1 MHEGD
6 FWQQVGRDQ
15 RSAVRDDE
23 AGHGGASMKVESLP
37 GCARVDRRGRL
48 SLRELFGL
56 IVAVL
61 REIFDESAYER
72 FLDRRRLESSPN
84 AYAIF
89 RQENE
94 QAKSRRPRCC

>member
-1 MHEGD
+1 
-6 FWQQVGRDQ
+6 
-15 RSAVRDDE
+15 
-23 AGHGGASMKVESLP
+23 MKLKSLP
-37 GCARVDRRGRL
+37 GCGRLDSRGRL

-56 IVAVL
+56 VVAIL
-61 REIFDESAYER
+61 REIFDESAYQR
-72 FLDRRRLESSPN
+72 FLDRGRLESSPN

>member
-1 MHEGD
+1 
-6 FWQQVGRDQ
+6 
-15 RSAVRDDE
+15 
-23 AGHGGASMKVESLP
+23 MKAESLP
-37 GCARVDRRGRL
+37 GCARLDSRGRL
-48 SLRELFGL
+48 SLRELFRL

-72 FLDRRRLESSPN
+72 FLDRSRLESSPN

-89 RQENE
+89 LQENE

>member
-1 MHEGD
+1 
-6 FWQQVGRDQ
+6 
-15 RSAVRDDE
+15 
-23 AGHGGASMKVESLP
+23 MKVESLP
-37 GCARVDRRGRL
+37 GYARPDSRGRR

-72 FLDRRRLESSPN
+72 FLDRSRLESSPN

-89 RQENE
+89 RKENE